1 MKEKKNKPK
10 KTGSVFYR
18 IIYAIFAGLVG
29 FLFRIR
35 VTGREH
41 EPDKGGFIVC
51 ANHISATDPVV
62 LCYAFRKHQV
72 RFMAK
77 KELFKIPLLSGL
89 IRVLGAFPIDRGGN
103 DVGAIKTS
111 VSMIKEGKCMGI
123 FPQGHR
129 YPGVDPR
136 TTKTKNGAALIATRA
151 EADIMPVY
159 IMRKNNTF
167 KIFRKT
173 YVVIGERIPFADLN
187 YDPQADGEYARITA
201 EIFDKVCTLG
211 EAFAEEQAQ
220 KKANKKSKT

>member
-41 EPDKGGFIVC
+41 EPDEGGFIVC

-129 YPGVDPR
+129 YPGQNPR
-136 TTKTKNGAALIATRA
+136 ETETKNGAALICTRA
-151 EADIMPVY
+151 EADVIPVY
-159 IMRKNNTF
+159 IKKKNNTH
-167 KIFRKT
+167 KLFRKT
-173 YVVIGERIPFADLN
+173 TVIIGERIPFESFGYNPEAS
-187 YDPQADGEYARITA
+187 GEYARITGM
-201 EIFDKVCTLG
+201 IFDRICTLG
-211 EAFAEEQAQ
+211 EEADKETNA
-220 KKANKKSKT
+220 

>member
-1 MKEKKNKPK
+1 MKEKKTKPK

-41 EPDKGGFIVC
+41 EPDEGGFIVC

-129 YPGVDPR
+129 YPGQNPR
-136 TTKTKNGAALIATRA
+136 DTETKNGAALICTRA
-151 EADIMPVY
+151 EADVIPVY
-159 IMRKNNTF
+159 IQKKNN
-167 KIFRKT
+167 KHKLFRKT
-173 YVVIGERIPFADLN
+173 NVIIGEKIPFESFG
-187 YDPQADGEYARITA
+187 YDPEATGEYARITGI
-201 EIFDKVCTLG
+201 IFDRVCSLG
-211 EAFAEEQAQ
+211 EEAAKET
-220 KKANKKSKT
+220 KV